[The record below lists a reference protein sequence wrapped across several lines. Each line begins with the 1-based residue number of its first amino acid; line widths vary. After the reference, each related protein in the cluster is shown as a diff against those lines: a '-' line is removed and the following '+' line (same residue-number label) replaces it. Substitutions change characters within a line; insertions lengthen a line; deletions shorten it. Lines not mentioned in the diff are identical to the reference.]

1 MYPRQIR
8 LLTFARETFP
18 THRIDVEVLFGR
30 ELAGRGHRVDFVM
43 QADSETVPPGP
54 TVWHGCT
61 VWVGPCDKRAGL
73 FGRVHDAWLGVW
85 HDWQSMNWVRREQY
99 DAVQVRDKFLI
110 AAVVAMVAH
119 ARGLKFFY
127 WLSFP
132 LPESDMLRGR
142 ERATRYPKLL
152 YARGFFFSRLL
163 YRWIL
168 PRADHIFVQ
177 SELLKDNVVA
187 QGLPAERIT
196 AVPMGV
202 DVADIAPAALGH
214 TPPSEVVLGYIGTLG
229 VERKL
234 EILVEMLAELHR
246 YRIRA
251 NLLLIGDGEAPD
263 DRARLERRAR
273 DLQVNEYLKI
283 TGFLPRSKALELLRT
298 AHVALSPIHPSPV
311 LRVGS
316 PTKLLEYLAMEL
328 PVVANDQPEQR
339 TILRECKAGVRVPW
353 TARHFARGV
362 RWILSRSESQRAQ
375 MGARGRQWVQSNRAY
390 ARIADQVEAKYFQV
404 LEADEVLHAYSSG
417 EA

>member
-54 TVWHGCT
+54 AVWHGCT
-61 VWVGPCDKRAGL
+61 VWVGPCDRRAGL
-73 FGRVHDAWLGVW
+73 LRRVRAAWSGVRHDLQCMKWL
-85 HDWQSMNWVRREQY
+85 RKEQY

-110 AAVVAMVAH
+110 AAVLAIVAH

-142 ERATRYPKLL
+142 ERATRHPKLL
-152 YARGFFFSRLL
+152 YARGLFFSRLL

-168 PRADHIFVQ
+168 PRADHVFVQ

-196 AVPMGV
+196 AVPMGI
-202 DVADIAPAALGH
+202 DVADIAPAALRH
-214 TPPSEVVLGYIGTLG
+214 TPGEVVLGYIGTLG

-234 EILVEMLAELHR
+234 EILVDMLAELHR
-246 YRIRA
+246 HGLRA

-263 DRARLERRAR
+263 DRVRLEQRAR
-273 DLQVNEYLKI
+273 DLQVSEYMKI

-316 PTKLLEYLAMEL
+316 PTKLLEYLAMGL

-339 TILRECKAGVRVPW
+339 MILRECKAGVRVPW

-375 MGARGRQWVQSNRAY
+375 MGARGRHWVQSNRAY
-390 ARIADQVEAKYFQV
+390 ARIADKVEAKYLQV
-404 LEADEVLHAYSSG
+404 LEADEALNAYSSG